1 MELQKA
7 VKALKVAGGD
17 ERVLGL
23 FALVGDLGKE
33 AGLAQVQELRQ
44 AVQAFR
50 WVSLDDQVPDT
61 NRVAPS
67 PPVSVSPACRCLP
80 AVHAR
85 SESHLA

>member
-1 MELQKA
+1 M
-7 VKALKVAGGD
+7 AGGD

-50 WVSLDDQVPDT
+50 
-61 NRVAPS
+61 
-67 PPVSVSPACRCLP
+67 
-80 AVHAR
+80 
-85 SESHLA
+85 